1 MMGAGLDL
9 PPDSWCLADL
19 DDEVPSASK
28 NSKRQKDA
36 VNTFTVPN
44 SMLRAVV
51 KRDSVIGVHVYKIWY
66 YTHKRRNMFR
76 G

>member
-1 MMGAGLDL
+1 
-9 PPDSWCLADL
+9 
-19 DDEVPSASK
+19 
-28 NSKRQKDA
+28 